1 MDILFGKYIY
11 IERNKFLD
19 GRTIVIMKTTP
30 PLKID
35 KKLYPSLMNFIVQI
49 FFKANALSKK
59 NGTKGFVA
67 ICYLEN
73 LKKCKLPIKF
83 YVSFAKLLK
92 RIFNDHLYKCI
103 FVDPPILFKN
113 IYYVIKG
120 FIDKKTKKK
129 VVFMKN
135 EEEIDDFL
143 ED

>member
-30 PLKID
+30 PFKID

-49 FFKANALSKK
+49 FFKADSLSKK

-92 RIFNDHLYKCI
+92 RIFTNHLYKCVFI
-103 FVDPPILFKN
+103 NAPSLFKN
-113 IYYVIKG
+113 VYYIIKNI
-120 FIDKKTKKK
+120 IDKRTREKF
-129 VVFMKN
+129 VFMKN
-135 EEEIDDFL
+135 EEEIDNFL